1 MQPTSTPAARQLAL
15 NGAGKTHPATV
26 VGQLWEF
33 PSLSQ
38 PGCCH
43 RLIIGDC
50 REPAT
55 WDRLLNGRSASN
67 IFTSPVYADRR
78 RETYGGVR
86 ADEYVD
92 WFEPVQVFARKHLAA
107 DGSLFVNIKAHVEQG
122 ERLLYVYDLVLAMK
136 RRWGWRFIDDQVWR
150 RQGFPGRFNNR
161 FKNAHEPIFHFGL
174 TTAVKFRPE
183 NVLLNTDLGY
193 ATEYDER
200 GSEANSLMGPSFNG
214 HTARNVKSGRFN
226 GALPNNVI
234 EAQLALD
241 RLDRPQLLDLVREL
255 LASDGDPGNLVEAY
269 TGAHSRGIRYGA
281 AFPVALPEFFIQ
293 AFSDPGDIWLDP
305 FAGSGTTAEAAE
317 RHGRIAY
324 LIDIRPA
331 AADETIKRLAQI
343 GLAAHLVGDV
353 SYSHLV
359 ESAPQYQNL

>member
-1 MQPTSTPAARQLAL
+1 MQQTLPHNLHQLHL
-15 NGAGKTHPATV
+15 NGAGYAHPTTAAN
-26 VGQLWEF
+26 QIWEF

-38 PGCCH
+38 PGRCH
-43 RLIIGDC
+43 RLVIGDC
-50 REPAT
+50 REAST
-55 WDRLLNGRSASN
+55 WDRLLNGRPVAN

-78 RETYGGVR
+78 RKTYGGVP

-92 WFEPVQVFARKHLAA
+92 WFEPVQVFAREHLVP
-107 DGSLFVNIKAHVEQG
+107 DGSFFINIKTHVEQG

-150 RQGFPGRFNNR
+150 RQGFPGRFPNR
-161 FKNAHEPIFHFGL
+161 FKNAHEPVFHFGL
-174 TTAVKFRPE
+174 TTAVKFCPQ
-183 NVLLNTDLGY
+183 NVLLNTDLAY
-193 ATEYDER
+193 ATNYNER
-200 GSEANSLMGPSFNG
+200 GSEENSLMGPAFSG

-234 EAQLALD
+234 EAQMELD
-241 RLDRPQLLDLVREL
+241 RLDRSQLLDLLREL
-255 LASDGDPGNLVEAY
+255 LDSASDPGNLIEAY

-293 AFSDPGDIWLDP
+293 AFSDPGDAWLDP
-305 FAGSGTTAEAAE
+305 FAGTGTTAEAAE

-331 AADETIKRLAQI
+331 AAEETIKRLAQI
-343 GLAAHLVGDV
+343 GLAAHLVGDT
-353 SYSHLV
+353 SYSHKP

>member
-1 MQPTSTPAARQLAL
+1 VVLTFGHFMQQTSPHNLHQLHL
-15 NGAGKTHPATV
+15 NGAGHAHPATAA
-26 VGQLWEF
+26 GQLWQF
-33 PSLSQ
+33 PSHSQ
-38 PGCCH
+38 PGRCH
-43 RLIIGDC
+43 HLLIGDC
-50 REPAT
+50 REAAT
-55 WDRLLNGRSASN
+55 WDRLLNGRQPSN

-78 RETYGGVR
+78 RKTYGGVP

-92 WFEPVQVFARKHLAA
+92 WFEPVQRFARKHLAPN
-107 DGSLFVNIKAHVEQG
+107 GSFFINIKAHVEQG
-122 ERLLYVYDLVLAMK
+122 ERLLYVYDLVLAMA
-136 RRWGWRFIDDQVWR
+136 RRWDWRLIDDQVWR

-161 FKNAHEPIFHFGL
+161 FKNAHEPVFHFGL

-183 NVLLNTDLGY
+183 NVLLTTDLGY
-193 ATEYDER
+193 ATDYNER
-200 GSEANSLMGPSFNG
+200 GSEENSLMGPAFNG

-234 EAQLALD
+234 EAQLELD
-241 RLDRPQLLDLVREL
+241 RLDRPQLLGLLREL
-255 LASDGDPGNLVEAY
+255 LASDPGPGNLVEAY

-293 AFSDPGDIWLDP
+293 AFSDPGDVWLDP

-331 AADETIKRLAQI
+331 AAEETIKRLAQI
-343 GLAAHLVGDV
+343 GLAAHLVEV
-353 SYSHLV
+353 T
-359 ESAPQYQNL
+359 P

>member
-1 MQPTSTPAARQLAL
+1 MQQIAPSKFQQLHL
-15 NGAGKTHPATV
+15 NGAGRSHPTTAAN
-26 VGQLWEF
+26 QFWEF

-38 PGCCH
+38 PGRCH
-43 RLIIGDC
+43 RLLIGDC
-50 REPAT
+50 REAAT
-55 WDRLLNGRSASN
+55 WERLLNGRSASDGKASDHKVAN

-78 RETYGGVR
+78 RKTYGGVP

-107 DGSLFVNIKAHVEQG
+107 NGSFFVNIKAHVEQG
-122 ERLLYVYDLVLAMK
+122 ERLLYVYDLVLTMK

-161 FKNAHEPIFHFGL
+161 FKNAYEPVFHFGL

-183 NVLLNTDLGY
+183 NVLLNTDLSY
-193 ATEYDER
+193 A
-200 GSEANSLMGPSFNG
+200 EAGNHKNATMGAAFDG

-234 EAQLALD
+234 EAQLDLD

-255 LASDGDPGNLVEAY
+255 LTSDTDPGNLIEAY

-331 AADETIKRLAQI
+331 AAEETIKRLAQI
-343 GLAAHLVGDV
+343 GLTAHLVEV
-353 SYSHLV
+353 
-359 ESAPQYQNL
+359 AP